1 MPLIDPAYKPA
12 IPRRFLLLLAS
23 AFWAVAGGILVV
35 RAFFWLEEQGTGT
48 MMFVESAS
56 IAIAITA
63 YLLWFSKLVLRNI
76 ARIHTLPEWACAF
89 AFTAWHGYLM
99 IGLMMTFGILL
110 RNSTVPRMY
119 LAVPY
124 AIMGAI
130 LLVGSARFI
139 REFMTSRRPA

>member
-1 MPLIDPAYKPA
+1 M
-12 IPRRFLLLLAS
+12 
-23 AFWAVAGGILVV
+23 
-35 RAFFWLEEQGTGT
+35 
-48 MMFVESAS
+48 ESAS
-56 IAIAITA
+56 VAIAVTA

-99 IGLMMTFGILL
+99 IGLMMTLGIVL
-110 RNSTVPRMY
+110 RNSPIPRIY

-130 LLVGSARFI
+130 LLVGSFRFV
-139 REFMTSRRPA
+139 REFLAAPQRE

>member
-1 MPLIDPAYKPA
+1 MGNTSFKPA
-12 IPRRFLLLLAS
+12 IPRRLLLLLAS

-48 MMFVESAS
+48 MVSVESAS
-56 IAIAITA
+56 IAIAVTA

-76 ARIHTLPEWACAF
+76 ARIHKLPEWACAF

-99 IGLMMTFGILL
+99 IGFMMTLGIVL
-110 RNSTVPRMY
+110 RNSQIPRIY

-130 LLVGSARFI
+130 LLAGSARFI
-139 REFMTSRRPA
+139 KEYLTSRPPP

>member
-1 MPLIDPAYKPA
+1 MVNMPFKPA

-48 MMFVESAS
+48 MVSVESAS
-56 IAIAITA
+56 VAIAVTA

-76 ARIHTLPEWACAF
+76 ARIHALPEWACAF

-99 IGLMMTFGILL
+99 IGLMMTLGIVL
-110 RNSTVPRMY
+110 RNSPIPRIY

-130 LLVGSARFI
+130 LLAGSARFVK
-139 REFMTSRRPA
+139 EYLTSRPPP